1 MDYEIS
7 YDFIQ
12 LGLTTSDTVSEIR
25 FYHVIK
31 KVDTGEEVNR
41 RLYVTPV
48 KEVLLNMN
56 ITKEVLTE
64 SILKNLG
71 QEQVTHMEELLID
84 DYNVKFNNKLSKK
97 TYVNITL

>member
-12 LGLTTSDTVSEIR
+12 LGLTPTDTVSEIR
-25 FYHVIK
+25 FYHVIT

-56 ITKEVLTE
+56 ITKEVLAD

-71 QEQVTHMEELLID
+71 QDQVTHMEGLLID
-84 DYNVKFNNKLSKK
+84 DYNIKFNIKLSKK
-97 TYVNITL
+97 TYVNLNL